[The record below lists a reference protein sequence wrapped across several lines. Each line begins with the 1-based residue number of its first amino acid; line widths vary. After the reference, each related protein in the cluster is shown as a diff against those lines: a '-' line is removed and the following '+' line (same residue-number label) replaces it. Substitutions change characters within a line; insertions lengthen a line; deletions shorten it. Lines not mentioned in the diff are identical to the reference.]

1 MPTYIRIAEPKPIRI
16 VEPRAFLRGSM
27 LGVPLAIW
35 AIALLVIAFAARYDV
50 PLGTFDPQD
59 LLAPF

>member
-1 MPTYIRIAEPKPIRI
+1 MPTYIRIAEPKRFP
-16 VEPRAFLRGSM
+16 PPHLA

-35 AIALLVIAFAARYDV
+35 AVTLLLIAASAYYNV
-50 PLGTFDPQD
+50 PLGAFDQPA